1 MKQFS
6 NTYIFI
12 FSLLMVVTVA
22 TILSVVAMQLQPMQ
36 KKNIETNKK
45 QNILL
50 SLNIESTKDNALEQ
64 YDKYITDSY
73 VINSEGERVE
83 GIDAF
88 SVDLSKEI
96 VKPIEE
102 RRLPIYVGTVGD
114 STQYIIPVRGKGL
127 WGPIWGYVSVE
138 DDFNTIYGATFSHD
152 SETPGLGA
160 EIATKKFQNQFIGK
174 KLFNEDGDFVSV
186 EVKKGDADPQAAHE
200 VDGIS
205 GGTIT
210 SNGVEDMLKDNI
222 KYYLPYF
229 NEHKKNN
236 KSS

>member
-1 MKQFS
+1 MNTNSNSYIILYSSAMVVIVASILSFAAMELQPLQEKNQNLEKKQSILRAINIDTTRDAADELYNRYIS
-6 NTYIFI
+6 NTIVIDNEGNEKEGLNAFDIDIAEELDKSPESRNFPLYIYEHEGRK
-12 FSLLMVVTVA
+12 
-22 TILSVVAMQLQPMQ
+22 TI
-36 KKNIETNKK
+36 
-45 QNILL
+45 
-50 SLNIESTKDNALEQ
+50 
-64 YDKYITDSY
+64 
-73 VINSEGERVE
+73 
-83 GIDAF
+83 
-88 SVDLSKEI
+88 
-96 VKPIEE
+96 
-102 RRLPIYVGTVGD
+102 
-114 STQYIIPVRGKGL
+114 IIPVRGKGL

-174 KLFNEDGDFVSV
+174 KLFNEEGEFVSV
-186 EVKKGDADPQAAHE
+186 EVKKGEADPQASHE